1 MKIRNCFAALIL
13 VGMSLAVFGC
23 DTNNPKG
30 KLLAPTGT
38 GRIESN
44 KADGDGI
51 IVRGGKLVPM
61 VGPLL
66 PGQVRPMVRVGDPD
80 ADEVLKGDPDG
91 TGNEARRI
99 GDPTSED

>member
-1 MKIRNCFAALIL
+1 MKFIIPCFYLL
-13 VGMSLAVFGC
+13 FLFLNGC
-23 DTNNPKG
+23 DTRPNE
-30 KLLAPTGT
+30 KLLAPATSKIT
-38 GRIESN
+38 FPT

-66 PGQVRPMVRVGDPD
+66 PGQVRPMVRVP
-80 ADEVLKGDPDG
+80 DEVQKGDPDG

-99 GDPTSED
+99 GDPTAED